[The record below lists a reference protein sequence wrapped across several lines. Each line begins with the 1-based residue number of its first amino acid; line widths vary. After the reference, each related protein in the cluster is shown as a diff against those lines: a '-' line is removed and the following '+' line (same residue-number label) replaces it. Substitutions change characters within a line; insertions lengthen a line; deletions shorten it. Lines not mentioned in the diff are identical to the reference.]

1 MFYEKFPL
9 VPSSNISPIFQYFLR
24 KEFNI
29 NIGDQN
35 YPKLKIYEVENYFIE
50 VHLENTIYRAIMD
63 NNKESFIVFIENERF
78 DKNQKLKSDFYPESD
93 EGYTLLELCCYHG
106 AVDCFKLLRS
116 KFKSEITPKCLEFS
130 FLGGNPEIMT
140 ECLKEQE
147 PNKECMK
154 YAIASHNIDFVTF
167 LVNEYDLEID
177 CDKCSDFYNLQ
188 AFFAYFDQTNR
199 INKCFILSPLFNI
212 TSLCEYFLGLG
223 ADINAKSRYGATA
236 LHAAAVKNSKEMVQ
250 YLISLGADVTLK
262 DKDGSTPLHFAVAF
276 NTIDVVRQLISCGA
290 DINAKDN
297 DGQSVLFFRRR

>member
-1 MFYEKFPL
+1 M
-9 VPSSNISPIFQYFLR
+9 N
-24 KEFNI
+24 
-29 NIGDQN
+29 
-35 YPKLKIYEVENYFIE
+35 
-50 VHLENTIYRAIMD
+50 
-63 NNKESFIVFIENERF
+63 
-78 DKNQKLKSDFYPESD
+78 
-93 EGYTLLELCCYHG
+93 
-106 AVDCFKLLRS
+106 
-116 KFKSEITPKCLEFS
+116 
-130 FLGGNPEIMT
+130 
-140 ECLKEQE
+140 
-147 PNKECMK
+147 
-154 YAIASHNIDFVTF
+154 NIDFVTF

-250 YLISLGADVTLK
+250 YLISLGAYVTLK

-290 DINAKDN
+290 DINAKDIRYRYLIIMISKSLN
-297 DGQSVLFFRRR
+297 LFIHMALISMKEISKDYYF